1 MADSARN
8 NMALVIRTITN
19 AGNQLFSPSGVLLA
33 GVTITLD
40 LVNQSGAPVDV
51 WDAKSKEHVGPIRE
65 SVITDNYGEF
75 TIAVWP
81 NSRGNIITKYL
92 CRVHS
97 PGFKPFFAALPEADL
112 SPIKWVDFMANS
124 QPLTSLPFT
133 MRSRRRVPSIS
144 ASDPELRLAPPANER
159 ANHPTRAQL
168 KPSTLPP
175 CPTTTKIG
183 LRPGGVSLDTYRS
196 WDTMGGGGTYTQCGP
211 ARFSL
216 SLPLRQHCTRFGNR
230 QAHAKGAACSR
241 NRSSVGPPSSRE
253 PQPVWNSSP
262 AGRCSAVGGG

>member
-1 MADSARN
+1 
-8 NMALVIRTITN
+8 MALVIRTITN

-124 QPLTSLPFT
+124 QPLTAAEMNPMNSHLNDFD
-133 MRSRRRVPSIS
+133 MHFLVKEADS
-144 ASDPELRLAPPANER
+144 PEAEAT
-159 ANHPTRAQL
+159 AFAA
-168 KPSTLPP
+168 
-175 CPTTTKIG
+175 G
-183 LRPGGVSLDTYRS
+183 
-196 WDTMGGGGTYTQCGP
+196 
-211 ARFSL
+211 ARIVIRTDL
-216 SLPLRQHCTRFGNR
+216 I
-230 QAHAKGAACSR
+230 
-241 NRSSVGPPSSRE
+241 
-253 PQPVWNSSP
+253 
-262 AGRCSAVGGG
+262 